1 MTTCSDKD
9 RRSNMSIVKNPREDT
24 AYIFN
29 ILEFFISYLPYL
41 S

>member
-1 MTTCSDKD
+1 MTTCSDND
-9 RRSNMSIVKNPREDT
+9 RRSNMSIVKNHREDT
-24 AYIFN
+24 TYIFN